1 MPTINQL
8 VRKGRITP
16 EEKSKSRALH
26 SCPQRRGVCLQVMTR
41 TPKKPNS
48 ALRKVAK
55 VRLTNGEEVI
65 AYIGGEGHNLQE
77 HSIVLVRGG
86 RVKDL
91 PGVRYH
97 IVRGAL
103 DCLGVDKRRQGA
115 QVWRQA
121 SEGCCQVNQ
130 TSYLLYIM
138 ARRKRVYRKIERRD
152 PRYDSALVGKLIS
165 KVMLDG
171 KRSLAERIVY
181 AAIDMANEGT
191 DSIDPLEVITRAIEN
206 AKPRVE
212 VKSRRVGGATY
223 QVPLEVDPARSESL
237 AMRWIVNYARNRKG
251 VPMHKALANEI
262 KEAANNQGSSVRKR
276 DDVHKMAQAN
286 RAFAHFRW

>member
-1 MPTINQL
+1 MP
-8 VRKGRITP
+8 RKGAVPKRDVLPDPVYGNKT
-16 EEKSKSRALH
+16 
-26 SCPQRRGVCLQVMTR
+26 VTR
-41 TPKKPNS
+41 FIN
-48 ALRKVAK
+48 
-55 VRLTNGEEVI
+55 
-65 AYIGGEGHNLQE
+65 
-77 HSIVLVRGG
+77 
-86 RVKDL
+86 
-91 PGVRYH
+91 
-97 IVRGAL
+97 
-103 DCLGVDKRRQGA
+103 
-115 QVWRQA
+115 
-121 SEGCCQVNQ
+121 
-130 TSYLLYIM
+130 
-138 ARRKRVYRKIERRD
+138 
-152 PRYDSALVGKLIS
+152 